1 MISILVLFS
10 SCTHFVMFNH
20 YHCNIDLVFHT
31 LPAHMFVLLLPRLL
45 DAVKVAGNHRN
56 MPKVVDMADTCPS
69 CKEIQDGYIKLKKI
83 CMSGKWITVNSF
95 IDNYMCMYLVLVMY
109 L

>member
-1 MISILVLFS
+1 
-10 SCTHFVMFNH
+10 MFNH
-20 YHCNIDLVFHT
+20 YRVTVALHTSFSVCNIDLVFHS